1 MKGNHFREQSFT
13 NATFVV
19 GLENFE
25 KNMVYVI

>member
-1 MKGNHFREQSFT
+1 MKGNHFRDQNFA
-13 NATFVV
+13 NARFVV